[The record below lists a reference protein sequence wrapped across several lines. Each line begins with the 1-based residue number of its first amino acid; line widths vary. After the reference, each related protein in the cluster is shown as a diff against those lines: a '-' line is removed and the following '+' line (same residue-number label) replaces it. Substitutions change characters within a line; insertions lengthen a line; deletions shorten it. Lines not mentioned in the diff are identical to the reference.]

1 MGRMGVWHM
10 GEMGRVRNSD
20 KSNQIPKYGE
30 NGSLAYGGNGCENA
44 MIHEPVR
51 ETAHPVR

>member
-30 NGSLAYGGNGCENA
+30 NGSLAYGGNRCENA

-51 ETAHPVR
+51 EKAHPVR